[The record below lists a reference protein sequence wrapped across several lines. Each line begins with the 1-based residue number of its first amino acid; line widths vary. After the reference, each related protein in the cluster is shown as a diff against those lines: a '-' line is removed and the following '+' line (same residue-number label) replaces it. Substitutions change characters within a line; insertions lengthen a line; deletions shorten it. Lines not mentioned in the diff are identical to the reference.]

1 MHCLIGANVLTSC
14 SLPEAPHD
22 KGEGTILTDGCGLI
36 NGAALSLIAKRL
48 SLPSRPIA
56 VQGRV
61 AGAKGLWILHGEDR
75 SSAEPPRIWIRDSQR
90 KIKLPRLEEGS
101 AHVIFDLV
109 AQSTHITV
117 PAYLNSQTIINLS
130 ENGVNS
136 QVFQDLLHD
145 DLKEVFASFTQWDGP
160 GAMPLL
166 WNAVNNLGS
175 VTRTRL
181 QKVAH
186 GLSRAIGLANRF
198 EMDRE
203 DDNNDSEDEDHSHD
217 SDNSDRSLYGTVL
230 ELIQA
235 GFSPKTF
242 PFLHE
247 KMRHVVRMAMSRHLQ
262 KYRLE
267 VRQSA
272 QAFIVPGACV
282 NT

>member
-1 MHCLIGANVLTSC
+1 M
-14 SLPEAPHD
+14 
-22 KGEGTILTDGCGLI
+22 
-36 NGAALSLIAKRL
+36 
-48 SLPSRPIA
+48 
-56 VQGRV
+56 
-61 AGAKGLWILHGEDR
+61 AGAKGLWVLHGEDR
-75 SSAEPPRIWIRDSQR
+75 SSTGPPRIWIRDSQR
-90 KIKLPRLEEGS
+90 KIKLPSMEEGS

-109 AQSTHITV
+109 SQSTHITV
-117 PAYLNSQTIINLS
+117 PAYLNSQTIINLA

-136 QVFQDLLHD
+136 QVFQALLRD
-145 DLKEVFASFTQWDGP
+145 GLTEIFTSFTQWDGP

-166 WNAVNNLGS
+166 WNAVNSLGS

-181 QKVAH
+181 QKVAR

-203 DDNNDSEDEDHSHD
+203 DDNDDSEDEVPSLD
-217 SDNSDRSLYGTVL
+217 SNNSDRSLYGTVL

-235 GFSPKTF
+235 GFSPKTS